1 MGFSKK
7 WEKERILS
15 MQTIEIKSLT
25 EADLKELQQISK
37 QTFWDT
43 FAEFNTPENMDTF
56 LNEAYS
62 TEQLLTELKSNDSQ
76 FYFLK
81 IDGKTAAYSK
91 ENFDENGFELER
103 IYVLKDFQKYGLGKL
118 LLDHAIS
125 AAKLAQVQEI
135 KLGVWEHNENA
146 KAFYKKQGFKRQ
158 SQHVFQLGDD
168 PQTDFILTKQL

>member
-1 MGFSKK
+1 M
-7 WEKERILS
+7 E
-15 MQTIEIKSLT
+15 TIEIKSLT
-25 EADLKELQQISK
+25 ESDVEELQQISK

-43 FAEFNTPENMDTF
+43 FAEFNTEENMTAF
-56 LNEAYS
+56 LNEAYAK
-62 TEQLLTELKSNDSQ
+62 EQLLEELKNNHTQ

-81 IDGKTAAYSK
+81 IDGQTAAYSK
-91 ENFDENGFELER
+91 ENSDENGFELER
-103 IYVLKDFQKYGLGKL
+103 IYVLKEFQKYGLGKL

-125 AAKLAQVQEI
+125 AAKLAHVQEI

-146 KAFYKKQGFKRQ
+146 KAFYKKQGFIRR